1 MGLALRW
8 LARRDHSVHEL
19 KQKWSKK
26 EVDEAAQKSALERLD
41 ELQLIDDRRVAEQV
55 VRQLQERKGR
65 LAVRQALQR
74 KGVSEAVQD
83 AALSPLDER
92 QQRIAASELLR
103 RNAWRFESTDLPKRR
118 AKAARFLAGRG
129 FKGDAVHAALDDAA
143 ETFEATSAPEEG

>member
-26 EVDEAAQKSALERLD
+26 EVDEAAQASALERLD

-65 LAVRQALQR
+65 LAVRQALKR
-74 KGVSEAVQD
+74 KGLPEAVQD
-83 AALSPLDER
+83 AALTPLDEQ
-92 QQRIAASELLR
+92 QQRLAASELLR
-103 RNAWRFESTDLPKRR
+103 RNAWRFQSTDPSKGR

-129 FKGDAVHAALDDAA
+129 FTGDTVFHALDTHFDG
-143 ETFEATSAPEEG
+143 EYPGS